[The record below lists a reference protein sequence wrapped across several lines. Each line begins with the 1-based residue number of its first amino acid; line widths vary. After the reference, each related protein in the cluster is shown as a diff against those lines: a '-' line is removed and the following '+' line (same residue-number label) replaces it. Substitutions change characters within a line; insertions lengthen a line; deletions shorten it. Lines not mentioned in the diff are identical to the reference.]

1 MIHLFSQASL
11 LASSKSL
18 VSGLLFSASALL
30 ANPEAPKKPTSFDAS
45 MYVTQQGK
53 IRLAVEKVAPTPV
66 YVQLLDEKKNV
77 LFSQYVAKKD
87 LKTAMLFDVSGI
99 QDGLY
104 TLEIK
109 SGEGS
114 IIRQVSLT
122 TETQKR
128 AINFSK

>member
-1 MIHLFSQASL
+1 MIHFLSQASL

-18 VSGLLFSASALL
+18 VSGLLFSVSALL
-30 ANPEAPKKPTSFDAS
+30 ANPEAPKKPASFDAS
-45 MYVTQQGK
+45 VYVNNQGK
-53 IRLAVEKVAPTPV
+53 IRLAVEKVAPTLV
-66 YVQLLDEKKNV
+66 YVQLLDEKKHV
-77 LFSQYVAKKD
+77 LFSHCVARKEI
-87 LKTAMLFDVSGI
+87 KTAMLFDVSGI

-109 SGEGS
+109 SDEGS

-128 AINFSK
+128 TINFS

>member
-1 MIHLFSQASL
+1 MIHLLSPASL
-11 LASSKSL
+11 LASSKS
-18 VSGLLFSASALL
+18 VISGLLFSATALL

-45 MYVTQQGK
+45 VYVTQQGK
-53 IRLAVEKVAPTPV
+53 IRLAVEKLAPTVV
-66 YVQLLDEKKNV
+66 YVQLLDERKNI

-87 LKTAMLFDVSGI
+87 LKTALLFDVSDI
-99 QDGLY
+99 RDGLY

-128 AINFSK
+128 TIHFS

>member
-1 MIHLFSQASL
+1 MIHLLSQASL

-18 VSGLLFSASALL
+18 VSGLLFGASALL
-30 ANPEAPKKPTSFDAS
+30 TNPDAPKKPTFFDAS
-45 MYVTQQGK
+45 VYVTQQGK
-53 IRLAVEKVAPTPV
+53 IRLAVEKAAPSSV
-66 YVQLLDEKKNV
+66 YVQLLDEKKHV
-77 LFSQYVAKKD
+77 LFSQYVAKKE

-109 SGEGS
+109 SDEGS

-128 AINFSK
+128 TINFS

>member
-18 VSGLLFSASALL
+18 VTGLLFGASALL
-30 ANPEAPKKPTSFDAS
+30 TNPEAPKKPTSFDAS
-45 MYVTQQGK
+45 VYVTQQGK
-53 IRLAVEKVAPTPV
+53 IRLAVEKIAPTTV
-66 YVQLLDEKKNV
+66 YVQLLDEKKRV
-77 LFSQYVAKKD
+77 LFSQYVAKKE
-87 LKTAMLFDVSGI
+87 LRTAMLFDVSGI

-109 SGEGS
+109 SDEGS

-128 AINFSK
+128 TINFS

>member
-1 MIHLFSQASL
+1 MIHLLSQASL

-45 MYVTQQGK
+45 VYVNQQGK
-53 IRLAVEKVAPTPV
+53 IRLAVQKAAPTLV
-66 YVQLLDEKKNV
+66 CVQLLDEKKNV
-77 LFSQYVAKKD
+77 LFSQYVAKKE
-87 LKTAMLFDVSGI
+87 LKTAMLLDVSGI

-109 SGEGS
+109 SDEGR
-114 IIRQVSLT
+114 IIRQVSVT

-128 AINFSK
+128 TINFS